1 MSRHEVTSMS
11 NIKPASC
18 LIALALLGA
27 AIDIAAAQKATKSR
41 PAVESRQRN
50 CYAEAER
57 RYPDPTPNTAR
68 NRQMWVYACWQG
80 VRP

>member
-1 MSRHEVTSMS
+1 MSK
-11 NIKPASC
+11 IKPASC

-27 AIDIAAAQKATKSR
+27 DIETAAAQKATKSR
-41 PAVESRQRN
+41 PAVEIRQRN

-57 RYPDPTPNTAR
+57 RYPDPTSKNTTR

>member
-1 MSRHEVTSMS
+1 MS

>member
-1 MSRHEVTSMS
+1 MSK
-11 NIKPASC
+11 IKPASC

-27 AIDIAAAQKATKSR
+27 YVDIAAAQKATKSR
-41 PAVESRQRN
+41 PAVETRQRN

-57 RYPDPTPNTAR
+57 RYPDPTPNTTR

>member
-1 MSRHEVTSMS
+1 MSK
-11 NIKPASC
+11 IKPVSC

-27 AIDIAAAQKATKSR
+27 CIDIAAAQKATKSR
-41 PAVESRQRN
+41 PAVESRQRT

-57 RYPDPTPNTAR
+57 RYPDPTSPNTTR

>member
-1 MSRHEVTSMS
+1 MSK
-11 NIKPASC
+11 IKTASC

-27 AIDIAAAQKATKSR
+27 FIDIAAAQKATKSR
-41 PAVESRQRN
+41 PAVETRQRN
-50 CYAEAER
+50 CYVEAER
-57 RYPDPTPNTAR
+57 RYPDPTSPNTAR

>member
-1 MSRHEVTSMS
+1 MST
-11 NIKPASC
+11 IKPTSC

-27 AIDIAAAQKATKSR
+27 CVDTAAAQKATKSR

-50 CYAEAER
+50 CYVEAER
-57 RYPDPTPNTAR
+57 RCPDPTSPNTAR
-68 NRQMWVYACWQG
+68 CRQMWVYACWQG

>member
-1 MSRHEVTSMS
+1 MFK
-11 NIKPASC
+11 IKPLSF

-27 AIDIAAAQKATKSR
+27 HADTAAAQKKKNPQAT
-41 PAVESRQRN
+41 QRN

-57 RYPDPTPNTAR
+57 RCPDPTSPNTAR
-68 NRQMWVYACWQG
+68 CRQMLVYASWQG